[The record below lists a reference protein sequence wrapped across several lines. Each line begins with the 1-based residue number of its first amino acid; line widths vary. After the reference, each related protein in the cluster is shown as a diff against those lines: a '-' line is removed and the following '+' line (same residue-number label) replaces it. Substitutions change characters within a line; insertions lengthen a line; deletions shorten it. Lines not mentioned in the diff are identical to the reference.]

1 MAKNQTERLKPR
13 IIKDDINCCD
23 VITGLTGYKSAQVQY
38 SRTELEATQKAMTDA
53 RKAEVKAD
61 VAARTARQVALRA
74 EWEFHNRVLGAKSQI
89 KAQYGEDSAE
99 IKSIG
104 LKRKS
109 EYKRPTRRQ
118 SSIPFV
124 KAA

>member
-53 RKAEVKAD
+53 RKAD

-74 EWEFHNRVLGAKSQI
+74 EWEFHNCFLGAKSQI
-89 KAQYGEDSAE
+89 KA
-99 IKSIG
+99 
-104 LKRKS
+104 
-109 EYKRPTRRQ
+109 
-118 SSIPFV
+118 
-124 KAA
+124 